1 MSGNDLHLHDAL
13 HASLARAAEALWP
26 VLDELLPGA
35 SVEVV
40 GRTDSTN
47 TQLLQRA
54 RQGDASPAVMV
65 ALEQLAGRGRQGRR
79 WLAAPGQSLTF
90 SLALPWWPGLHGP
103 QGADDG
109 AQALS
114 GLSLAMGVALAEVL
128 GPEVQL
134 KWPNDL
140 WLSARKLGGILIEVT
155 PVAGVPAQRVVVV
168 GVGLNVL
175 AGPELAGDAGSAP
188 SSLAAA
194 AAGPASVGVAALAEI
209 EPLATVAQV
218 FERVVPALARAWVR
232 FSHGGWAA
240 FADRFAARD
249 ALRGQTVRLW
259 QGPALLGEGVA
270 QGADAQGRLLVHT
283 ALGPQA
289 WASGEVSVRPVRGL
303 DSSSSSP

>member
-1 MSGNDLHLHDAL
+1 MPGHLAGRAHVSRNDLRPHDAL

-26 VLDELLPGA
+26 VLDELLPGV
-35 SVEVV
+35 SIEVV

-47 TQLLQRA
+47 TQLLQRS

-114 GLSLAMGVALAEVL
+114 GLSLAVGVALAEVL

-140 WLSARKLGGILIEVT
+140 WLHARKLGGILIEVT
-155 PVAGVPAQRVVVV
+155 PVAGAPAQRVVVV
-168 GVGLNVL
+168 GVGLNV
-175 AGPELAGDAGSAP
+175 AAPPEQAGDA
-188 SSLAAA
+188 
-194 AAGPASVGVAALAEI
+194 VVDMAALAEI
-209 EPLATVAQV
+209 EPLATLAQV

-240 FADRFAARD
+240 FAERFAARD
-249 ALRGQTVRLW
+249 ALRGQAVQLW
-259 QGPALLGEGVA
+259 QGADAVGEGVA
-270 QGADAQGRLLVHT
+270 QGVDAQGRLLVHT
-283 ALGPQA
+283 ALGPKT
-289 WASGEVSVRPVRGL
+289 WASGEVSVRPVSCR